1 MLIMQKQLLTNVAII
16 RPILILMLVFYHAFA
31 IYSGAWS
38 PIVGFPEIKLYWWL
52 DWLSYAFMLETFV
65 FVSGYVFGYQ
75 VRTKGES
82 VLSAR
87 RLIPKKFRR
96 LIIPSMFFSLLY
108 IVLFGNIGQP
118 ISATI
123 YGMLDG
129 TAHMWFLPMLFWCF
143 IGIWVI
149 EKLRMQAK
157 IALPLL
163 LVVCV
168 CSHVALPLRIG
179 DTMYYMLFFYVGYVL
194 QRRDVKVDVFYTPRT
209 AVSLVLAF
217 AVLFPPSTILQN
229 ALSGGGY
236 YPPCQC
242 KRITPMLFLHRA
254 CHAVR
259 HGRGG
264 GKSTGRK
271 ASAVAH
277 KRRGPVFRG
286 IFASA
291 VHPGGAVSS
300 YVRPR
305 HPWPILPALG
315 WLHDGPRVFLGG
327 VIPA

>member
-149 EKLRMQAK
+149 EKLRMQVK

-209 AVSLVLAF
+209 AVSLVLAI
-217 AVLFPPSTILQN
+217 AVLFPSSTILQN
-229 ALSGGGY
+229 ALSGGV
-236 YPPCQC
+236 
-242 KRITPMLFLHRA
+242 L
-254 CHAVR
+254 
-259 HGRGG
+259 
-264 GKSTGRK
+264 STM
-271 ASAVAH
+271 SV
-277 KRRGPVFRG
+277 
-286 IFASA
+286 
-291 VHPGGAVSS
+291 
-300 YVRPR
+300 
-305 HPWPILPALG
+305 
-315 WLHDGPRVFLGG
+315 
-327 VIPA
+327 